1 MGVEVTSSTGL
12 FDLTRKTPLFTIV
25 LADGV
30 TRDDLEDFNI
40 RELEGMFELYEE
52 VKDNDDPNPQQ

>member
-1 MGVEVTSSTGL
+1 M
-12 FDLTRKTPLFTIV
+12 V